1 MSYSC
6 FFGNATQQP
15 SSSVPRP
22 DYRNVIMAVAA
33 AMAYIWQYGIWH
45 MASWWLQWP
54 QIGLWI
60 RTWGGQRKSVLLLP
74 FTFQL
79 RTGWSH
85 GTPNQNGQVS
95 TSCES
100 WTVQTSN
107 VEKKSESCYAALLCH
122 ANVTVSMSSSIV
134 YDTMPLCHC
143 ATTACHEML
152 AASSSCCDMSHVLQS
167 AFHGTQ
173 GLRRPMTDLRPKA
186 PKAQGV
192 MQDIWI
198 ALPLS
203 APKMFPCLDFGHSC

>member
-1 MSYSC
+1 MCLTHVSL
-6 FFGNATQQP
+6 AM
-15 SSSVPRP
+15 RP
-22 DYRNVIMAVAA
+22 NNQVQVCPDQTIGMWLWLWLRLWHI
-33 AMAYIWQYGIWH
+33 YGIWH

-60 RTWGGQRKSVLLLP
+60 RTWGGQRKSVLPLP

-107 VEKKSESCYAALLCH
+107 VEKNLNPAMLLCH
-122 ANVTVSMSSSIV
+122 ANVTVSMSSIV

-173 GLRRPMTDLRPKA
+173 GLRPMTDLR
-186 PKAQGV
+186 
-192 MQDIWI
+192 
-198 ALPLS
+198 LPRLKVWCRTS
-203 APKMFPCLDFGHSC
+203 GLLCPCLPQKCFLAWVLVIAASC